1 MQDEIG
7 HNETFLSYINRS
19 PHSRQMSSVSVIA
32 GVNAM
37 IMSVSNS
44 DETDD
49 EISPLEESEQAI
61 SST

>member
-1 MQDEIG
+1 MQVEIG
-7 HNETFLSYINRS
+7 HNETFLSCIYRPAHCCQI
-19 PHSRQMSSVSVIA
+19 SSVSVINT

-37 IMSVSNS
+37 IVSVS

-61 SST
+61 NST